1 MTCKNKCNNCIT
13 LAGGS
18 GVIAR
23 RMRLDVKLAEV
34 FNDFHH
40 QRIIASP
47 LMAFHADIH
56 QPQDFAGDC
65 RRGAEII
72 GQFHYRTQVLGRDGQ
87 RRPAGK

>member
-1 MTCKNKCNNCIT
+1 
-13 LAGGS
+13 
-18 GVIAR
+18 
-23 RMRLDVKLAEV
+23 
-34 FNDFHH
+34 
-40 QRIIASP
+40 